1 MILTADHP
9 PDKEPLKQQPVRV
22 ATLWSSW
29 QIGANLLWAYTGAL
43 AVDLGASGIQQSTV
57 TGVQTLGNASMQWAW
72 GSLSDRFG
80 RRPFLFLGLLA
91 IGMTAAL
98 VPFAHTAWQLILLLL
113 VPTIIGSA
121 AIPAWNGLLGDITTL
136 KGRGRFVGIITAI
149 GTIASAIALV
159 TVGFVAVSIGL
170 TGLAQYQVPMYT
182 AAIGMAIAVIC
193 VLVLTE
199 TVQPSKRRIFEIR
212 KSIQRTPR
220 FVRFLVINTLFF
232 AAMGAAWP
240 LFPIITR
247 GILNVDLFLIGIF
260 TAVFSISSG
269 IAQFTG
275 GYLTDRFG
283 RKPVIIMSRV
293 VIFIAPLS
301 HALGAIT
308 GNFWFLLPSN
318 IAGGFL
324 TGLFIVSS
332 TAWLLDSAPQIH
344 RGSVVALFNFFTGVS
359 AFCAAMVSGFV
370 LDYLMLFIALETAVI
385 MMMLTIVVIRIIA
398 SLGYFGINETLVKI
412 PAPTVPT
419 VPGPER
425 AP

>member
-1 MILTADHP
+1 MILTQNHTA
-9 PDKEPLKQQPVRV
+9 EETPLSQQPIQV

-29 QIGANLLWAYTGAL
+29 QVGANLLWAYTGAL
-43 AVDLGASGIQQSTV
+43 AVDLGATGVQQSTV

-72 GSLSDRFG
+72 GSLTDRFG

-98 VPFAHTAWQLILLLL
+98 VPFATNAWHLILLLL

-121 AIPAWNGLLGDITTL
+121 AIPAWNGLLGDLTTIA
-136 KGRGRFVGIITAI
+136 GRGRFVGIITAI
-149 GTIASAIALV
+149 GTIASAVSLV
-159 TVGFVAVSIGL
+159 IVGFVAVSIGL

-182 AAIGMAIAVIC
+182 AAVSMAIAVIC
-193 VLVLTE
+193 VLVLSE
-199 TVQPSKRRIFEIR
+199 TVQPSKRRLFQIR
-212 KSIQRTPR
+212 DSIKRTPH
-220 FVRFLVINTLFF
+220 FGRFLIVNTLFF

-247 GILNVDLFLIGIF
+247 GILNIDLFFIAFF
-260 TAVFSISSG
+260 TAIFSISSG
-269 IAQFTG
+269 IAQLSG
-275 GYLTDRFG
+275 GVLTDRYG
-283 RKPVIIMSRV
+283 RKPIIIVSRS
-293 VIFIAPLS
+293 VIFLAPLS

-332 TAWLLDSAPQIH
+332 TAWLLDSAPKVY
-344 RGSVVALFNFFTGVS
+344 RGTVVALFNFFTGLS
-359 AFCAAMVSGFV
+359 AFCAAMVSGLL
-370 LDYLMLFIALETAVI
+370 LDYLVLFIPYASVVI
-385 MMMLTIVVIRIIA
+385 AMMLTIVVIRIIV
-398 SLGYFGINETLVKI
+398 SMGYLTINETLVKV
-412 PAPTVPT
+412 PAPTVPSI
-419 VPGPER
+419 PGPER